1 MKRGPLLV
9 VSGFSGA
16 GKGTVLSKV
25 LEKRTDLYYSVS
37 FTTRAPRTGEQDG
50 VNYHFVTREAFQERI
65 DRGEFLEYAEY
76 VGNFYGTSMAVI
88 REKLYQGVDV
98 ILEIESQGAAK
109 VRQKMPEAVS
119 LFLVPPSF
127 EELSRRLHGRG
138 TDSEEVI
145 QRRLATARKE
155 AKELEHYDY
164 IVINDGSSDST
175 AKICRKNGYE
185 LVDLPVNLGLAGA
198 FQTGLKYAY
207 RNGYDYAIQF
217 DADGQHRPEFIG
229 PMLDKIQEGYDI
241 VIGSRFVTEKKPHS
255 LRMLGSNLISMAMKL
270 TTGRRVKDPTSGMR
284 MFNKKMIAEFALN
297 MNYGPEPDTV
307 SYLLKQ
313 GATIAEVQVEMDERI
328 AGESYLNLTKSM
340 MYMLRMLLSI
350 LLIQNFRKRREV
362 KVS

>member
-1 MKRGPLLV
+1 MKCLV
-9 VSGFSGA
+9 IIPAYNEEENIVRVVENL
-16 GKGTVLSKV
+16 KN
-25 LEKRTDLYYSVS
+25 
-37 FTTRAPRTGEQDG
+37 
-50 VNYHFVTREAFQERI
+50 NYP
-65 DRGEFLEYAEY
+65 
-76 VGNFYGTSMAVI
+76 M
-88 REKLYQGVDV
+88 
-98 ILEIESQGAAK
+98 
-109 VRQKMPEAVS
+109 
-119 LFLVPPSF
+119 
-127 EELSRRLHGRG
+127 
-138 TDSEEVI
+138 
-145 QRRLATARKE
+145 
-155 AKELEHYDY
+155 YDY
-164 IVINDGSSDST
+164 VVINDGSADST
-175 AKICRKNGYE
+175 AKICRKYGYE